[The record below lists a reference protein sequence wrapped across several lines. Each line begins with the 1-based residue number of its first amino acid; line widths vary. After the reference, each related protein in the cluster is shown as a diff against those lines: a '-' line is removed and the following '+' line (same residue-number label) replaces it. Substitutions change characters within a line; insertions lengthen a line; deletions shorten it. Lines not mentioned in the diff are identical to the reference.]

1 MEESI
6 LNLDVNVSTFELA
19 QESVNFVILCPFN
32 LPNDC
37 SVKDI
42 SLKEE
47 TRSSRSSIRFE
58 ISSKNRVVRVKQFYY
73 DWGIP
78 TVYAD
83 TNLVSPGKSFEING
97 IVGFIGIDYKGNQA
111 ACYARWFT
119 NVELS
124 VLKGRFEEDEL
135 IRIIES
141 FTPTGSFAIKK
152 LGEKSY
158 TTTSYTARYGIPKW
172 QEDEISRVKWYENN
186 FDINKKISLQNIY
199 IPAFEYQDFFL
210 DSIGFNQ
217 YKFGVETHFLYR
229 SKVNYTDGIWFW
241 LAPEEMI
248 ENLSYIEGENIGVRQ
263 SWNVKKEK
271 FLIGNIEITIL
282 LHKQNTQYY
291 GWYAH
296 WKIGRYIY
304 QVFNRPS
311 VNFNIEKFTGF
322 IKTLHEVK

>member
-1 MEESI
+1 MKI
-6 LNLDVNVSTFELA
+6 NVNVSSFELA
-19 QESVNFVILCPFN
+19 QQSVNFVIFCPFN
-32 LPNDC
+32 LPNGC
-37 SVKDI
+37 SVKNI

-47 TRSSRSSIRFE
+47 SRSSRSSLRFE

-83 TNLVSPGKSFEING
+83 TNLVSPGKSFEIDG

-119 NVELS
+119 NIELS
-124 VLKGRFEEDEL
+124 VLKGKFEEDEL
-135 IRIIES
+135 ISIIES
-141 FTPTGSFAIKK
+141 LTPLDSYIIENWGKKSF
-152 LGEKSY
+152 

-186 FDINKKISLQNIY
+186 FDINNMISSQNII
-199 IPAFEYQDFFL
+199 IPAFEYQEFFL
-210 DSIGFNQ
+210 DSIGYNQ
-217 YKFGVETHFLYR
+217 NKFGVETHFLYR
-229 SKVNYTDGIWFW
+229 SKANYTDGIWFW

-248 ENLSYIEGENIGVRQ
+248 ENLSYKEGENIGVRQ

-271 FLIGNIEITIL
+271 LLIGKIEITML
-282 LHKQNTQYY
+282 LHKQNAQYY

-304 QVFNRPS
+304 QVFIRPS
-311 VNFNIEKFTGF
+311 VNFNIDKFTGF
-322 IKTLHEVK
+322 IKTLYEVK